1 MYEDTPD
8 TIAQEIKKILYEMQS
23 NNLYLDEDNEY
34 EFIFYIDGIP
44 VCLSILIKCKTDYLI
59 QLSEEV
65 MMGKKRKPIK
75 KFNNNIVNI
84 SDYKHLRK
92 KPAQQ

>member
-23 NNLYLDEDNEY
+23 NNLYLDENNEY

-44 VCLSILIKCKTDYLI
+44 ICLNILIKCKTDYLV

-65 MMGKKRKPIK
+65 MMGKKQKPIK
-75 KFNNNIVNI
+75 QSKANIYNI

-92 KPAQQ
+92 KPARQ